1 MSSRRKR
8 QFSSSHRAFA
18 STEQIASSFDDT
30 SPYARK
36 VIQLGVPLSHE
47 VSELQATLKNTLK
60 LLPARIATAVLQAIP
75 GMPASLVPTQLAIEN
90 DEYVTATLRYIRH
103 CVVILTLGD
112 RLRFLKDQENLH
124 VFLETLV
131 NARDM
136 LLQMRSD
143 RHVIAGGVGFY
154 KSLRKMINDATAG
167 VSRGKKTAQTVT
179 DSFSSVS
186 KSLQELV
193 LKNQAE
199 SQTLTETEVR
209 SSEEITSSTAPE
221 LQIILDSL
229 CRQWPD
235 LLKTVDELQTKLEDV
250 REKVDVALEVKSN
263 SNPLI
268 EGSCGVS

>member
-8 QFSSSHRAFA
+8 QFSSSHRAFE

-143 RHVIAGGVGFY
+143 RHVIAGGVNFY
-154 KSLRKMINDATAG
+154 KTLRKMIDQATTG
-167 VSRGKKTAQTVT
+167 VSRGKKTVQTVT
-179 DSFSSVS
+179 DWS
-186 KSLQELV
+186 KTLQEAV
-193 LKNQAE
+193 LKKQAD

-209 SSEEITSSTAPE
+209 SSEEITSSIAPQ
-221 LQIILDSL
+221 LQIIVDSL
-229 CRQWPD
+229 CKQWPD
-235 LLKTVDELQTKLEDV
+235 FLKTVDELQTKLENV
-250 REKVDVALEVKSN
+250 REKVDVALKVKSN
-263 SNPLI
+263 SQTL
-268 EGSCGVS
+268 